1 MDYQPRMRMFA
12 GPNGSGKSTIKSVI
26 NSSLL
31 GYYINPDEIEKELIE
46 KGSFSLESLPFTTTT
61 SEIVDFFK
69 NSGLYPK
76 LSIAIDINDLQIS
89 NSNLFFIKIHI
100 NSYVSAIL
108 SDFLRHKFLESKLSF
123 TFETVMSSDDK
134 VALLAKAQSMG
145 FKTYLYYVST
155 DDPQINIARIASRVH
170 LGGHDV
176 PKDKIVSRYYRSLS
190 LLFNAIEHTNRAYL
204 FDNSGRSKRFIASI
218 NNGYELDIQID
229 TVPEWFEKYVM
240 EKI

>member
-26 NSSLL
+26 DSSLL
-31 GYYINPDEIEKELIE
+31 GYYINPDEIEKELVE
-46 KGSFSLESLPFTTTT
+46 KGFFDIKSLPFTITT

-76 LSIAIDINDLQIS
+76 LSIAINIDDLEIE
-89 NSNLFFIKIHI
+89 NYKLFFIKIDI

-108 SDFLRHKFLESKLSF
+108 SDFLRHKFLKNKLSF

-134 VALLAKAQSMG
+134 IALLAKAQSMG
-145 FKTYLYYVST
+145 FRTYLYYVST

-170 LGGHDV
+170 FGGHNV
-176 PKDKIVSRYYRSLS
+176 PQDKIVSRYYRSLS
-190 LLFNAIEHTNRAYL
+190 LLFEAIKHTNRAYL

-218 NNGYELDIQID
+218 NNGYELDIKVD

>member
-26 NSSLL
+26 DSSLL
-31 GYYINPDEIEKELIE
+31 GYYINPDEIEKEIVE
-46 KGSFSLESLPFTTTT
+46 KGFFNLKSLPFTITT

-76 LSIAIDINDLQIS
+76 LLIDLNISDLEID
-89 NSNLFFIKIHI
+89 NNNLFFINIAV
-100 NSYVSAIL
+100 NSYVSAIF
-108 SDFLRHKFLESKLSF
+108 SDYLRHKFLENKPSF
-123 TFETVMSSDDK
+123 TFETVMSSSDK
-134 VALLAKAQSMG
+134 VTLLAKAQSLG

-155 DDPQINIARIASRVH
+155 DDPQINIARIANRVH
-170 LGGHDV
+170 FGGHDV
-176 PKDKIVSRYYRSLS
+176 PHDKIVSRYYRSLS
-190 LLFNAIEHTNRAYL
+190 LLFEAIKYANRAYL

>member
-1 MDYQPRMRMFA
+1 MNYQPRMRMFA

-26 NSSLL
+26 DSSLL

-46 KGSFSLESLPFTTTT
+46 KGSFNLQLLPFTVTP

-76 LSIAIDINDLQIS
+76 LLIDLNANDLQVDD
-89 NSNLFFIKIHI
+89 NKLFFIKIAI

-108 SDFLRHKFLESKLSF
+108 SDFLRHKFLENKISF
-123 TFETVMSSDDK
+123 TFETVMSSEDK
-134 VALLAKAQSMG
+134 VTLLAKAQSLG

-155 DDPQINIARIASRVH
+155 DDPQINIARIASRVYF
-170 LGGHDV
+170 GGHDV
-176 PKDKIVSRYYRSLS
+176 PRDKIVSRYYRSLS
-190 LLFNAIEHTNRAYL
+190 LLFEAIKHTNRAYL

-240 EKI
+240 RKI

>member
-26 NSSLL
+26 DTYLL

-46 KGSFSLESLPFTTTT
+46 KGFFNFESLPFNITT

-69 NSGLYPK
+69 NSGLYSK
-76 LSIAIDINDLQIS
+76 LLIDLNINDLKIE
-89 NSNLFFIKIHI
+89 NNKLFFIKIAI

-108 SDFLRHKFLESKLSF
+108 AAFLRHKFLENKLSF

-134 VALLAKAQSMG
+134 VALLAKAQSLG
-145 FKTYLYYVST
+145 FRTYLYYVST
-155 DDPQINIARIASRVH
+155 DDPQINIARIANRVH
-170 LGGHDV
+170 FGGHDV
-176 PKDKIVSRYYRSLS
+176 PQDKIISRYYRSLS
-190 LLFNAIEHTNRAYL
+190 LLFEAIKYTNRAYL

-229 TVPEWFEKYVM
+229 IVPEWFEKYVM
-240 EKI
+240 DKI